1 MSQTDDI
8 HTRFPK
14 LTEAQCECLRLV
26 NSHLTSK
33 EIAIRVGVSRH
44 TIDQRLDRACK
55 TLGVSTRKEAARL
68 FALYDPIIYEPFDIA
83 NMTASAPD
91 FPDLDY
97 REERNDEHSDYHLS
111 DPATPFITDGM
122 AQIRQIALPFPHKRG
137 DANALSIKQRLIWAV
152 LICCTGIMISG
163 LLIAALETLG
173 RLL

>member
-8 HTRFPK
+8 HTRLPK

-83 NMTASAPD
+83 DMTTAAPD

-97 REERNDEHSDYHLS
+97 REEGNDRHSDYHLS
-111 DPATPFITDGM
+111 DASTPFITDGLL
-122 AQIRQIALPFPHKRG
+122 QTQQIAMPFPQKRG

-152 LICCTGIMISG
+152 FICCVGIMISG